1 MLKIKVNEHQ
11 EIEIDI
17 IKSELTLNG
26 KKVDTDIV
34 KIGADKFHVL
44 LNDGSYTI
52 ELLEKNET
60 GKELIIAVNGKKQL
74 VSVKDDFDELLRKL
88 GMDKLNQKKMN
99 EVKAPMPGLVLRV
112 MVNEGDT
119 IQKGDAL
126 IVLEAMKMENI
137 IKATGEGVVK
147 KVVAQIKQAVEKN
160 QVLMIME

>member
-1 MLKIKVNEHQ
+1 MLKIKVNENK

-17 IKSELTLNG
+17 KKNEILMDG
-26 KKVDTDIV
+26 KKVAADFV

-44 LNDGSYTI
+44 FNDGSYTI
-52 ELLEKNET
+52 ELLSKSET
-60 GKELIIAVNGKKQL
+60 AKEIAIAVNGKKQTI
-74 VSVKDDFDELLRKL
+74 SMKDEFDELLRQL
-88 GMDKLNQKKMN
+88 GMDNLNQKKMN

-112 MVNEGDT
+112 MVNEGDA

-147 KVVAQIKQAVEKN
+147 KIIVQTKQAVEKN

>member
-1 MLKIKVNEHQ
+1 MLKIKVNENK

-17 IKSELTLNG
+17 KKNELTVNG
-26 KKVDTDIV
+26 KNISTDSI
-34 KIGADKFHVL
+34 KIGADKFHIL
-44 LNDGSYTI
+44 FDDGSYTI

-60 GKELIIAVNGKKQL
+60 GKELTIAVNGKKQL
-74 VSVKDDFDELLRKL
+74 VSVKDEFDELLHKL
-88 GMDKLNQKKMN
+88 GMDNLSHKKMN
-99 EVKAPMPGLVLRV
+99 EVKAPMPGLVLRI

-147 KVVAQIKQAVEKN
+147 KIVAQTKQAVEKN
-160 QVLMIME
+160 QVLMVME